1 MSTAFLFLASVCAMA
16 IAGFVA
22 GRLLSNRSVNM
33 RDVVGVAI
41 IIGFLG
47 SLSVLFAIPIP
58 KQNEQL
64 IVYMLGQLSGFAGG
78 IVAYHYGQ
86 KAGDAELDKA
96 RVDNTGK
103 LADAVQAA
111 IAAPAPMPAPAPDPD
126 APPELELEPG
136 QTARAPDA

>member
-1 MSTAFLFLASVCAMA
+1 MTTALLFLASVAAMA

-33 RDVVGVAI
+33 RDVVGVAL

-47 SLSVLFAIPIP
+47 SLAVLFAVPIP

-86 KAGDAELDKA
+86 KAGDVELDKA
-96 RVDNTGK
+96 RVENTGK
-103 LADAVQAA
+103 LADAVTAA
-111 IAAPAPMPAPAPDPD
+111 VAAPAPPTRVEPDVV
-126 APPELELEPG
+126 LEPG
-136 QTARAPDA
+136 ETARAADHA